1 MARLVRLEKFPLP
14 RQVLHLIYF
23 DTVYLGKRTAR
34 HSPPGPPGCSPPRVR
49 LGLHAL
55 RKIERESERERE
67 RERGRESARASERA
81 RKREKSVCE
90 RRVRPHFGRLGL
102 LRRARPDPEACPA
115 VPRRAHEHRGIHAL
129 QKIDR
134 ESQRERVRERARER
148 ESERESERERRV
160 RAREKSAAPLR
171 KAVPPL
177 GTGLG
182 FKAHRLVYHS
192 TLGWR
197 VIKKDGAAP
206 RGRRPQTWWGCG
218 NTEETRKDRATPSP
232 SPPSPPPSPASTG
245 VPRSKETANPPRTA
259 TEP

>member
-1 MARLVRLEKFPLP
+1 
-14 RQVLHLIYF
+14 
-23 DTVYLGKRTAR
+23 
-34 HSPPGPPGCSPPRVR
+34 
-49 LGLHAL
+49 
-55 RKIERESERERE
+55 
-67 RERGRESARASERA
+67 
-81 RKREKSVCE
+81 
-90 RRVRPHFGRLGL
+90 VRPHFGRLGL

-192 TLGWR
+192 TLGWS
-197 VIKKDGAAP
+197 VTKKKEKLAAEGTSLP
-206 RGRRPQTWWGCG
+206 PATS
-218 NTEETRKDRATPSP
+218 TRKSHD
-232 SPPSPPPSPASTG
+232 STN
-245 VPRSKETANPPRTA
+245 RDS
-259 TEP
+259 